1 MLTGVS
7 LKRFR
12 GFADF
17 ELKFDGHEP
26 IAALVGKNSSG
37 KTTILR
43 AIRLACEAYDRAIS
57 DPDCAPFT
65 ANDGSLAV
73 HAKGGSIVEDPAT
86 FVGLDDWGQVFTG
99 ATDGDGTEAVITLD
113 FEETNPLQRL
123 VVTLVWG
130 RNAQLKLYV
139 NVWSAQ
145 ALDNVA
151 DIPVRSKFRAPRL
164 LERLQFSR
172 PIAVFVPAFYGVTR
186 GEEYRT
192 QPIVDRQLGDGDQSR
207 IVRNLVA
214 RLDGG
219 ALERLNAFLARTV
232 RARITFR
239 TPQQNAESVTE
250 LKVSFSDTNGELE
263 LSAAGT
269 GLTSLIAL
277 FAAMDGVRR
286 RRELA
291 GPVALLRGAPAIFLL
306 DEPEAHLH
314 PRLQG
319 DVAERLA
326 GLAVDFG
333 VQLIVA
339 THSVEMI
346 NRLGRRDDTVLFAV
360 DRLERSAVPLR
371 SQSELIGAL
380 DAFCDLTP
388 FTSLNFLSS
397 RRVLFYEGKD
407 DYRVFEACARV
418 YFRNDDTRLRLFREY
433 TPIALDGVGN
443 VSAKGVLQRVLSPE
457 LFPMLKSGDMV
468 RVVLARDRDFTRDPK
483 GAEWRVEKPHFEV
496 LDVVWSRHSIESL
509 FVSRECLSAWFEPIL
524 GEGEASRLG
533 EVIDGAIKQA
543 NTEQTLE
550 DRAIDGL
557 RPVYRR
563 ADEDG
568 KALTDDRAVKRAR
581 EEARRAPEIWQ
592 RGKDRAAKVMEVIRE
607 KLGAPGR
614 ALRGGMVDIIDHA
627 SPNSVVRVNDA
638 IPAEIRA
645 LLDALVEER
654 TSLQD
659 GRAGRRRKGGLSRK
673 DS

>member
-17 ELKFDGHEP
+17 ELKFDGSEP

-43 AIRLACEAYDRAIS
+43 AIRLACEAFDRAIS

-65 ANDGSLAV
+65 ANDGSLGV
-73 HAKGGSIVEDPAT
+73 HAKGGSIVEDLAT
-86 FVGLDDWGQVFTG
+86 LVGLSDWRQVFTG
-99 ATDGDGTEAVITLD
+99 ATGGDGTEAVITLH
-113 FEETNPLQRL
+113 FEEIDALQRL
-123 VVTLVWG
+123 EVTLVWG

-139 NVWSAQ
+139 NVWSAR
-145 ALDNVA
+145 ALAAVA
-151 DIPVRSKFRAPRL
+151 EIPVRSKFRAPRL
-164 LERLQFSR
+164 RDRLLLLR
-172 PIAVFVPAFYGVTR
+172 PIVVFVPAFYGVTR

-192 QPIVDRQLGDGDQSR
+192 QPIVDRQLGDGDQSH

-219 ALERLNAFLARTV
+219 ALERLNAFLAATV
-232 RARITFR
+232 RARIISR
-239 TPQQNAESVTE
+239 TPGQDAESIAE
-250 LKVSFSDTNGELE
+250 LKVSFRDTNGELE

-277 FAAMDGVRR
+277 FAAMDSVRR

-291 GPVALLRGAPAIFLL
+291 GLVALLSAPAIFLL

-319 DVAERLA
+319 DVAEQLA
-326 GLAVDFG
+326 ELALSFG

-346 NRLGRRDDTVLFAV
+346 NRLGRRDDTVLFSV
-360 DRLERSAVPLR
+360 ERLEKSAVPLR
-371 SQSELIGAL
+371 SQSDLIGAL

-397 RRVLFYEGKD
+397 RRVLFFEGKD
-407 DYRVFEACARV
+407 DYRVLDACARV
-418 YFRNDDTRLRLFREY
+418 YFRNDDARLRLFREY

-443 VSAKGVLQRVLSPE
+443 VSAKGVLQKVLSPE
-457 LFPMLKSGDMV
+457 LFPALRDGDVV
-468 RVVLARDRDFTRDPK
+468 RIVLVRDRDFTREPTQPQ
-483 GAEWRVEKPHFEV
+483 WRVEKAYFEV
-496 LDVVWSRHSIESL
+496 LDLVWSRHSIESL
-509 FVSRECLSAWFEPIL
+509 FVSRECLSAWFEPLL
-524 GEGEASRLG
+524 GEGAAPELG
-533 EVIDGAIKQA
+533 EAIDGAIKKA
-543 NTEQTLE
+543 NLDRDLE
-550 DRAIDGL
+550 ERASDGL

-563 ADEDG
+563 PDKEG
-568 KALTDDRAVKRAR
+568 KMLTEERAVKQAR
-581 EEARRAPEIWQ
+581 EEARQAPEVWQ
-592 RGKDRAAKVMEVIRE
+592 KGKDRAAKVMEEIRTV
-607 KLGAPGR
+607 LGKPAR
-614 ALRGGMVDIIDHA
+614 ALRGSMVDIIDHV

-654 TSLQD
+654 TSAQD
-659 GRAGRRRKGGLSRK
+659 GRAGGRRRKGRSRK
-673 DS
+673 SE

>member
-17 ELKFDGHEP
+17 ELKFDGSQP

-65 ANDGSLAV
+65 STN
-73 HAKGGSIVEDPAT
+73 GSISVTLKDGNIVDDPAN
-86 FVGLDDWGQVFTG
+86 FVGLGDWLEVFAG
-99 ATDGDGTEAVITLD
+99 ASGGAGTAATISLY
-113 FEETNPLQRL
+113 FEERDALQRL
-123 VVTLVWG
+123 DVTLVWG

-139 NVWSAQ
+139 NAWSAH
-145 ALDNVA
+145 ALVDVA

-164 LERLQFSR
+164 RERLELLR
-172 PIAVFVPAFYGVTR
+172 PIVVFVPAFYGVTR
-186 GEEYRT
+186 REEYRT
-192 QPIVDRQLGDGDQSR
+192 QPVVDRQLGDGDQSH

-219 ALERLNAFLARTV
+219 GLDRLNAFLAGTV
-232 RARITFR
+232 RARIISR
-239 TPQQNAESVTE
+239 TSQQDAEKFPDLRVR
-250 LKVSFSDTNGELE
+250 FSDTNGELE

-286 RRELA
+286 RRELE
-291 GPVALLRGAPAIFLL
+291 ALFPLRRLGPAIFLL

-319 DVAERLA
+319 DVAQQLA
-326 GLAVDFG
+326 ELARSFD

-360 DRLERSAVPLR
+360 DRLEKSAVPLR
-371 SQSELIGAL
+371 SQSALIGAL

-388 FTSLNFLSS
+388 FTSLNFLAS
-397 RRVLFYEGKD
+397 RRVIFYEGKD
-407 DYRVFEACARV
+407 DYRVLEACARV
-418 YFRNDDTRLRLFREY
+418 LFRNDDARLRLFHEY

-443 VSAKGVLQRVLSPE
+443 VGAKGVLARVLSPA
-457 LFPMLKSGDMV
+457 LFPTLRSGDVV
-468 RVVLARDRDFTRDPK
+468 RVVLVRDRDFTREPTRP
-483 GAEWRVEKPHFEV
+483 EWRVEKSHFEV
-496 LDVVWSRHSIESL
+496 LDLVWPRHSIESL
-509 FVSRECLSAWFEPIL
+509 FLSRECLSAWFEPLI
-524 GEGEASRLG
+524 GEEHSLRLG
-533 EVIDGAIKQA
+533 EAIDGAINQA
-543 NTEQTLE
+543 NTERILE
-550 DRAIDGL
+550 DDAIDGL
-557 RPVYRR
+557 RRAYRR

-568 KALTDDRAVKRAR
+568 RALTDDKAFKRAR
-581 EEARRAPEIWQ
+581 DEARRVPEIWQ
-592 RGKDRAAKVMEVIRE
+592 RGKDRAAKVMETVRE
-607 KLGAPGR
+607 NLGAQGR
-614 ALRGGMVDIIDHA
+614 ALRGSMVDIIDHA

-654 TSLQD
+654 PSGQE
-659 GRAGRRRKGGLSRK
+659 GRAGGGRRKGGRSR
-673 DS
+673 S